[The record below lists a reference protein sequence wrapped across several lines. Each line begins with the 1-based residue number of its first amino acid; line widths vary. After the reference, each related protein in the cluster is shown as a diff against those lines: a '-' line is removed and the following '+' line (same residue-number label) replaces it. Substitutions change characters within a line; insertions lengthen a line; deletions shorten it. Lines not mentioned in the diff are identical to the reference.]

1 MSRIDIDVLKELK
14 IARDMIQDCKKRLSD
29 FTDGKD
35 AALHQITDDLEN
47 AICEES
53 EGIES
58 ALADI
63 ENALCELTEE

>member
-1 MSRIDIDVLKELK
+1 MSRIDLDVLKELK
-14 IARDMIQDCKKRLSD
+14 IIRDIIQDSKKSLSD

-35 AALHQITDDLEN
+35 AALHEITNDLEN

-63 ENALCELTEE
+63 ENALCELSE

>member
-1 MSRIDIDVLKELK
+1 
-14 IARDMIQDCKKRLSD
+14 MIQDSKKRLSD
-29 FTDGKD
+29 FTDDKD
-35 AALHQITDDLEN
+35 AVLHQITDDLEN

>member
-14 IARDMIQDCKKRLSD
+14 IIRDMIQDCKKRLSD

-35 AALHQITDDLEN
+35 AVLHQKTDDIEN

-63 ENALCELTEE
+63 ENALCELSE

>member
-14 IARDMIQDCKKRLSD
+14 IIRDMIQDSKKSLSD

-35 AALHQITDDLEN
+35 AVLHQITDDLEN
-47 AICEES
+47 AMCEES

-63 ENALCELTEE
+63 ENALCELSE

>member
-14 IARDMIQDCKKRLSD
+14 IIRDMIQDSKKRLSD
-29 FTDGKD
+29 FADDKD
-35 AALHQITDDLEN
+35 AVLYQITDDLEN

-53 EGIES
+53 EGIEL

-63 ENALCELTEE
+63 ENALCELSE

>member
-1 MSRIDIDVLKELK
+1 MSRIDINVLKELK
-14 IARDMIQDCKKRLSD
+14 VIRDVIQDSKKSLSD

-35 AALHQITDDLEN
+35 AVLHQITDDLEN

-53 EGIES
+53 EDLAG

>member
-14 IARDMIQDCKKRLSD
+14 IVRDMIQDCKKRLSD
-29 FTDGKD
+29 ITDGKD

-58 ALADI
+58 SLADI
-63 ENALCELTEE
+63 ENALCELSE